1 MSLVLVVE
9 DERSIRQ
16 AIRFELLD
24 DGYDVHCAES
34 YQEAATY
41 IKAFHY
47 DLVISDIFLQ
57 DGVGTRL
64 IALAQKTKKQVPF
77 IFISAFPES
86 DLAIRVKKALKDRFF
101 EKPFFPNALKEKA
114 YEILTNNLSDGINLP
129 RPTFCPKN

>member
-1 MSLVLVVE
+1 MSLILIVE

-34 YQEAATY
+34 YEEAATF
-41 IKAFHY
+41 IKAYRY

-57 DGVGTRL
+57 DGVGTQL
-64 IALAQKTKKQVPF
+64 IGLTQKVRKRVPF

-86 DLAIRVKKALKDRFF
+86 DLAIRVKNALKDRFF
-101 EKPFFPNALKEKA
+101 EKPFFPTALKEKA
-114 YEILTNNLSDGINLP
+114 YEILANSISN
-129 RPTFCPKN
+129 